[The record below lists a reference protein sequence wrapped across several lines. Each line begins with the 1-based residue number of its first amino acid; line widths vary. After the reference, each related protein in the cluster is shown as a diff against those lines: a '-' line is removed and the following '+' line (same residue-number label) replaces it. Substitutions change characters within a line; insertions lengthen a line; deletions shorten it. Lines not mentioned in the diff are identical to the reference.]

1 MVIIMMTAF
10 FIFLTK
16 CHAVVLVCTSGSWV
30 GLLSHYSCANET
42 TEADSIPQGNNL
54 HMKMLNPF
62 FRTRQLDS
70 LLCELH
76 LF

>member
-1 MVIIMMTAF
+1 MMTAF

-16 CHAVVLVCTSGSWV
+16 CHAVVLAASWV
-30 GLLSHYSCANET
+30 GLLSRYSYANET
-42 TEADSIPQGNNL
+42 TDADSIPQGNNL

-62 FRTRQLDS
+62 FRAHQLDS